1 MKKAGGDTGN
11 GVPARLPS
19 DERREEG
26 SQLLLSPILLLREIP
41 ADDTLRRQGGKQCVE
56 SRGEDGQ
63 RKRPAVVHTVT
74 NRSRIRSWV
83 WGRWRR
89 VT

>member
-63 RKRPAVVHTVT
+63 REEAGCGPHRDEQEQDQEQGLGQVAQVT
-74 NRSRIRSWV
+74 
-83 WGRWRR
+83 
-89 VT
+89 